1 MLQIVQGAYFRDV
14 PLTDELQRAVCYT
27 NLRAFRAQ
35 DLTFVFGRLLPSTA
49 FRGPRTV
56 TIEAREQLEAVGWK
70 GDREILAAT
79 SGDQLIDEIAAVVSF
94 AVNVTCVRDGDMA
107 RRLIAAREDAGAS
120 RTGAASLLRRTFDA
134 TVILKDEDVV
144 DLDRFVRTLVA
155 LERPSYEAAMRAIR
169 RIVDATHIVEE
180 SPDLAYTL
188 MVAALE
194 SLGQTATPRP
204 ATWGE
209 YDTTK
214 RERIDVAT
222 VGLDVEAR
230 DRIREAVLAN
240 EHLGLQRRFVAFVL
254 DHVEPSFY
262 RDEALGAIRPIAA
275 TELPNALRI
284 AYAIRSRSMHTLA
297 ELERELWMAADR
309 SDTQVLKEG
318 KALALEGLARL
329 SRHVIRRFVERGPAS
344 VDATFNYRSA
354 LPGIM
359 SMRLAP
365 QYWMHGAGGFDQ
377 KSAPAYFDAML
388 GFLIEA
394 LAGRSEAGLVDMTGV
409 LDKIETLAMGLANRD
424 DRLAMAGIMTLW
436 NSFAPADV
444 RRILKPK
451 LAARF
456 AADLA
461 EPSMVGFALAVVQG
475 QRTEWSTEALL
486 SLAAERRA
494 ERLGRKAAPMPP
506 RIDAA
511 LLLVVAG
518 RLLDPDTDMG
528 TESEA
533 LEHLGQ
539 AVEAV
544 PGLTELIRFEDSIRR
559 GKRPI
564 LDLARFIQGEAEF
577 VIWPGQSDGVEE
589 AGAEPPKGDTL
600 SAGNVT

>member
-1 MLQIVQGAYFRDV
+1 
-14 PLTDELQRAVCYT
+14 
-27 NLRAFRAQ
+27 
-35 DLTFVFGRLLPSTA
+35 
-49 FRGPRTV
+49 
-56 TIEAREQLEAVGWK
+56 
-70 GDREILAAT
+70 
-79 SGDQLIDEIAAVVSF
+79 
-94 AVNVTCVRDGDMA
+94 
-107 RRLIAAREDAGAS
+107 
-120 RTGAASLLRRTFDA
+120 
-134 TVILKDEDVV
+134 
-144 DLDRFVRTLVA
+144 
-155 LERPSYEAAMRAIR
+155 MRA
-169 RIVDATHIVEE
+169 E
-180 SPDLAYTL
+180 TL
-188 MVAALE
+188 SVYLCPFYV
-194 SLGQTATPRP
+194 LTP
-204 ATWGE
+204 
-209 YDTTK
+209 
-214 RERIDVAT
+214 
-222 VGLDVEAR
+222 
-230 DRIREAVLAN
+230 
-240 EHLGLQRRFVAFVL
+240 
-254 DHVEPSFY
+254 
-262 RDEALGAIRPIAA
+262 
-275 TELPNALRI
+275 
-284 AYAIRSRSMHTLA
+284 

>member
-27 NLRAFRAQ
+27 NLRASREQ
-35 DLTFVFGRLLPSTA
+35 DLTFAFGRLLPSTA
-49 FRGPRTV
+49 FRGPCTI
-56 TIEAREQLEAVGWK
+56 TIEAREQLEAVDWNGNP
-70 GDREILAAT
+70 EVLAAT

-107 RRLIAAREDAGAS
+107 RRLIAVREDAGAS
-120 RTGAASLLRRTFDA
+120 RIGAASLLRRTFDA

-144 DLDRFVRTLVA
+144 DLDRFVRALVA

-169 RIVDATHIVEE
+169 RFVDATHIVEE
-180 SPDLAYTL
+180 SPDLSYTL

-194 SLGQTATPRP
+194 SLGQAATPRR
-204 ATWGE
+204 ATWSE
-209 YDTTK
+209 YETTK
-214 RERIDVAT
+214 RKRIDAAT
-222 VGLDVEAR
+222 VGLDAEAR

-262 RDEALGAIRPIAA
+262 RNEALGAIRPIAA

-309 SDTQVLKEG
+309 SDTQVLQEG

-329 SRHVIRRFVERGPAS
+329 SRHVIRRFVERGPVG

-359 SMRLAP
+359 MIRLAS
-365 QYWMHGAGGFDQ
+365 QHWLNRAGGFDQ
-377 KSAPAYFDAML
+377 KSAPTYLDAML
-388 GFLIEA
+388 DFLIEA
-394 LAGRSEAGLVDMTGV
+394 LAGRSEAGLVDMTSV
-409 LDKIETLAMGLANRD
+409 LDKIEALAMGLAKRG
-424 DRLAMAGIMTLW
+424 DRLAMAGIMALW
-436 NSFAPADV
+436 NRFAPADV
-444 RRILKPK
+444 RRTLKPK

-461 EPSMVGFALAVVQG
+461 EPSIVGFALAVVQG
-475 QRTEWSTEALL
+475 QHIEWSTEALR
-486 SLAAERRA
+486 SLAAERRV
-494 ERLGRKAAPMPP
+494 ELLGRNPAPMPA

-511 LLLVVAG
+511 LLLIVAS
-518 RLLDPDTDMG
+518 RLLAPDADQD
-528 TESEA
+528 TEGDA
-533 LEHLGQ
+533 LDHLRQ
-539 AVEAV
+539 AVETV
-544 PGLTELIRFEDSIRR
+544 PGLPDIMRFEESLRR
-559 GKRPI
+559 GERPK

-577 VIWPGQSDGVEE
+577 VTWPGQGDGIPDSI
-589 AGAEPPKGDTL
+589 APA
-600 SAGNVT
+600 S

>member
-1 MLQIVQGAYFRDV
+1 MLQIVQGRYYRDV
-14 PLTDELQRAVCYT
+14 ALTDVLQRAVCYT
-27 NLRAFRAQ
+27 NFRAFRDQ

-56 TIEAREQLEAVGWK
+56 TIEAREQLEAVDWK
-70 GDREILAAT
+70 GEREALAAT

-94 AVNVTCVRDGDMA
+94 ALNVTCVRDGDMA
-107 RRLIAAREDAGAS
+107 RRLIAVQSDARAS
-120 RTGAASLLRRTFDA
+120 GIGAASLLRRTFDA
-134 TVILKDEDVV
+134 MVMLTDEDVA
-144 DLDRFVRTLVA
+144 DLDRFVRALIA

-180 SPDLAYTL
+180 SPDLSYTL

-194 SLGQTATPRP
+194 SLGQAATPRQ
-204 ATWGE
+204 ATWSD
-209 YDTTK
+209 YDRTK
-214 RERIDVAT
+214 RKRVDAAT
-222 VGLDVEAR
+222 NGLDAEAR

-262 RDEALGAIRPIAA
+262 REEAMGATRPIAA
-275 TELPNALRI
+275 IELPNALRI
-284 AYAIRSRSMHTLA
+284 AYAIRSRSIHTLG

-329 SRHVIRRFVERGPAS
+329 ARHVIRRFVERGPVG

-359 SMRLAP
+359 QVRLAP
-365 QYWMHGAGGFDQ
+365 QYWMHGAGSFDQ
-377 KSAPAYFDAML
+377 KSAPEYFDAML

-394 LAGRSEAGLVDMTGV
+394 LAGRSEAGLVDMKDV
-409 LDKIETLAMGLANRD
+409 LAKIETTALGLAKRD

-436 NSFAPADV
+436 NEVAPVEV
-444 RRILKPK
+444 RRTLKPK

-475 QRTEWSTEALL
+475 RRIEWSTEALL
-486 SLAAERRA
+486 SLAAERRT
-494 ERLGRKAAPMPP
+494 ERLGHDAAPMPP

-511 LLLVVAG
+511 LLLLVAG
-518 RLLDPDTDMG
+518 RLLDPEPDMG
-528 TESEA
+528 MEGDA
-533 LEHLGQ
+533 LAYLAQ
-539 AVEAV
+539 AVETV
-544 PGLTELIRFEDSIRR
+544 PGLAELVRFEDSVRR
-559 GKRPI
+559 GERPK
-564 LDLARFIQGEAEF
+564 LNLARFIQGEAEF
-577 VIWPGQSDGVEE
+577 VTWPGQGDDAPTAVDSPVDGDE
-589 AGAEPPKGDTL
+589 AEGGT
-600 SAGNVT
+600 VT